1 MTEEQSRQ
9 EIIVLH
15 DTDGRPYYKALDASD
30 KYNVV
35 YYESSVFR
43 LFLREL
49 YKFKKADVKK
59 LIRNLFFRCRVP
71 WIKDKVIILGMA
83 PYDFRISYYAIL
95 CKKNYV

>member
-35 YYESSVFR
+35 YYESSVLDCFYVNCINLKKQMLKNLSEIFSLDAEFR
-43 LFLREL
+43 
-49 YKFKKADVKK
+49 
-59 LIRNLFFRCRVP
+59 
-71 WIKDKVIILGMA
+71 G
-83 PYDFRISYYAIL
+83 
-95 CKKNYV
+95 